1 MKMLKV
7 FVLLTFVTL
16 TLSPNTF
23 AQGTTPENMVRLVYF
38 LPSDRPVRPDRVA
51 AFQQLIKDA
60 QTFYADQMEAH
71 GYGRKT
77 FRVETD
83 KDGEPVVHRINGKFN
98 DDHYQKS
105 VEPGVWEEVVE
116 HFEDF
121 QHVYFIA
128 IDVSS
133 EILGEST
140 CGLGAMSYFSFSGG
154 FGFVPLTSGGLA
166 LRHREIT
173 PGQETLGGYAIIPA
187 SGHCFFD
194 DVSGD
199 SHPLRVTT
207 HELAHAFGLEHDFSA
222 PDSAVG
228 GRGFRFSHCDA
239 EWLSVSRYFNSNPV
253 SENTP
258 GNIQLISAPTYSAEG
273 IALHFEVTDADG
285 LHQAQLLVPEYGSWG
300 PWKLIGCQTLDGQTQ
315 RVEFLSSELTS
326 APERVMLQFMDDL
339 GNITWATFLVDIASL
354 LPRPKIVSIP
364 DRNLAAAVRKALGL
378 GANARITD
386 QAMQRLTRLDARR
399 SQIKNLTG
407 LEHATRLVELALFHN
422 QIQDVSPLAGL
433 IQLQRLYLQDNQ
445 IRDITPL
452 AKLTQLR
459 QLHLWHNQIR
469 DIGILKGL
477 TQLESLWLES
487 NQIRDISPLTGLTQL
502 RDLKLNGNP
511 IQDMS
516 PLRTLLNRNPN
527 LDVDIEIPPLSPVV
541 HLESAQRPP
550 MHWVGATTGT
560 LHRLVGD
567 EVETLVPTVKN
578 ATSLAV
584 DIAGGK
590 LYWAEK
596 KSDRTGRI
604 RRANLD
610 GTGVQLV
617 KDLTSVPYG
626 IVLDAADG
634 KIYLTNAWGKVQ
646 RLNVNGSNFQP
657 NLITGLD
664 SPRGLA
670 LDVSGGKV
678 YWIEMSGRIRRADL
692 DGSDMQDVATGLG
705 GPMNL
710 VVFDGTVY
718 WTEKTGENQGEIRF
732 VNLNGTPKVV
742 TRNTFP
748 QSFPIGIALDTVERK
763 LYWTTSNG
771 KIGRSNLDG
780 GDSQPDVVTNLG
792 ALGAL
797 VVSVDPTLVVETK
810 EVPTTDAV
818 LSISPSPITSPAIG
832 ERLTLNLNISAGEA
846 VAGYQV
852 TLRFDPIALRYV
864 ESSNGD
870 YLPTGAFFLP
880 PIVKG
885 NRVELASTALAG
897 ISKGDGTLATVTFE
911 VLAVKASTLT
921 LSETLL
927 SDSEGNTFQPRVEG
941 GEITEPP
948 KLQTDVNGDGV
959 VNIQDLV
966 LVASNFGETGQNPA
980 DVNADGVVNIADLVL
995 VAGNLNTG
1003 LGAPSLYPDSLEM
1016 FTTADVQEWLSQAQ
1030 GLNSSHVDYQRG
1042 VLVLEQFLLALT
1054 PKDTQLLP
1062 NYPNP
1067 FNPETW
1073 IPYQLSESAEVTLH
1087 IYAVSG
1093 RLIRTLSLGP
1103 QPAGRYQ
1110 SKSRAAYWDGRNALG
1125 EPVASGVYFYTL
1137 TAGDFS
1143 ATRKM
1148 LIMK

>member
-23 AQGTTPENMVRLVYF
+23 AQGTAPENMVRLVYF
-38 LPSDRPVRPDRVA
+38 LPSDRPARPDRVA
-51 AFQQLIKDA
+51 ALQQLIKDA

-83 KDGEPVVHRINGKFN
+83 RDGEPIVHRFNGRFN
-98 DDHYQKS
+98 ERHYYERVTDFK
-105 VEPGVWEEVVE
+105 VWEEFFQQVN
-116 HFEDF
+116 DL
-121 QHVYFIA
+121 QHVYLIA
-128 IDVSS
+128 VDLSY
-133 EILGEST
+133 ESFNGGRVG
-140 CGLGAMSYFSFSGG
+140 GLGGVTFRPSGGDRPSFSFGS
-154 FGFVPLTSGGLA
+154 VAVRHRDETSG
-166 LRHREIT
+166 EKV
-173 PGQETLGGYAIIPA
+173 LGGSAMMPA
-187 SGHCFFD
+187 SGDNFYDTRGFL
-194 DVSGD
+194 
-199 SHPLRVTT
+199 HPLRLIT
-207 HELAHAFGLEHDFSA
+207 HELAHAFGLDHDRSD

-228 GRGFRFSHCDA
+228 GRGFRFSQCDA
-239 EWLSVSRYFNSNPV
+239 EWLSVSRYFNSNPA
-253 SENTP
+253 SGNTQ
-258 GNIQLISAPTYSAEG
+258 GNIQLISAPTYSAKG

-285 LHQAQLLVPEYGSWG
+285 LHQAQLLVPEDGSWG

-339 GNITWATFLVDIASL
+339 GNITWATFPVDIASL

-386 QAMQRLTRLDARR
+386 QAMQRLTRLDARK

-459 QLHLWHNQIR
+459 QLHLWDNQMR
-469 DIGILKGL
+469 DISILKGL

-487 NQIRDISPLTGLTQL
+487 NQIRDISPLAGLTQL

-541 HLESAQRPP
+541 HLEAAQRPP
-550 MHWVGATTGT
+550 MYWVGATTGT

-567 EVETLVPTVKN
+567 EVENLLPNVKN
-578 ATSLAV
+578 ATSFAV
-584 DIAGGK
+584 DMAGGK
-590 LYWAEK
+590 LYWTEK
-596 KSDRTGRI
+596 TGKRMGRI

-610 GTGVQLV
+610 GRNVKLV
-617 KDLTSVPYG
+617 KNLTSVPYS
-626 IVLDAADG
+626 ITLDTING
-634 KIYLTNAWGKVQ
+634 KLYLTNAWGKVQ
-646 RLNVNGSNFQP
+646 RLNVDGSNFQP

-664 SPRGLA
+664 APRGLT
-670 LDVSGGKV
+670 LDISGGKV

-692 DGSDMQDVATGLG
+692 DGSDMQDVATGFG
-705 GPMNL
+705 APMNL

-748 QSFPIGIALDTVERK
+748 QSFPVGIALDTVERK

-780 GDSQPDVVTNLG
+780 GDSQPDVVTGLG

-797 VVSVDPTLVVETK
+797 VVSVEPTVDPILVVETK

-818 LSISPSPITSPAIG
+818 LSISPSPVISPAVG
-832 ERLTLNLNISAGEA
+832 ERLTLNLNIAAGEA
-846 VAGYQV
+846 VAGYQATV
-852 TLRFDPIALRYV
+852 QFDTTALRFV
-864 ESSNGD
+864 TGENGD
-870 YLPTGAFFLP
+870 FLPADAFFVQP
-880 PIVKG
+880 KVEENIVKL
-885 NRVELASTALAG
+885 NAASAAE
-897 ISKGDGTLATVTFE
+897 SNGDGTLAILTFE
-911 VLAVKASTLT
+911 VILVKASTLV
-921 LSETLL
+921 LSDVLL
-927 SDSEGNTFQPRVEG
+927 SNEAGEGKIPQVESA
-941 GEITEPP
+941 EITEPT
-948 KLQTDVNGDGV
+948 KLKGDVNADGI

-966 LVASNFGETGQNPA
+966 LVASNLGQIGQNDA
-980 DVNADGVVNIADLVL
+980 DVNSDGLVNIQDLVL
-995 VAGNLNTG
+995 VAGA
-1003 LGAPSLYPDSLEM
+1003 LGTSAAAPSL
-1016 FTTADVQEWLSQAQ
+1016 
-1030 GLNSSHVDYQRG
+1030 
-1042 VLVLEQFLLALT
+1042 
-1054 PKDTQLLP
+1054 
-1062 NYPNP
+1062 
-1067 FNPETW
+1067 
-1073 IPYQLSESAEVTLH
+1073 
-1087 IYAVSG
+1087 
-1093 RLIRTLSLGP
+1093 
-1103 QPAGRYQ
+1103 
-1110 SKSRAAYWDGRNALG
+1110 
-1125 EPVASGVYFYTL
+1125 
-1137 TAGDFS
+1137 
-1143 ATRKM
+1143 
-1148 LIMK
+1148 